1 LAHRRSRRTRLLF
14 LPVCLVL
21 LVDALVWAQRTGGT
35 AAAAG
40 APLDRVQLEAPSPA
54 STTTSVVDTGPIPIP
69 EDPYAPEKV
78 VRIGTITI
86 PKIGL
91 VHDLYQGVT
100 LTTIDHGPSQWP
112 GTAIPGRPGN
122 AVVAGHRVT
131 HDHPFLHID
140 ALKPGDEVMFDV
152 AGVHS
157 TYRVTGSEVVTP
169 DAVWIATQTPTP
181 TATLYACHPPH
192 SKKYRYVVHLEL
204 VP

>member
-1 LAHRRSRRTRLLF
+1 M
-14 LPVCLVL
+14 
-21 LVDALVWAQRTGGT
+21 
-35 AAAAG
+35 
-40 APLDRVQLEAPSPA
+40 
-54 STTTSVVDTGPIPIP
+54 STTTSVVDAGPIPIP

-91 VHDLYQGVT
+91 AHDLYQGVT
-100 LTTIDHGPSQWP
+100 LTNIDRGPAQWP
-112 GTAIPGRPGN
+112 GTAIPGQPGN

-140 ALKPGDEVMFDV
+140 ALKPGDVVMFDV
-152 AGVHS
+152 GGVHS

-181 TATLYACHPPH
+181 TATLYACHPLH
-192 SKKYRYVVHLEL
+192 SKKFRYVVHLEM